1 MKKSYFLVAV
11 VALVALMAG
20 CKKDQ
25 ELVTLGAVIESPGK
39 SYINDSRYPCWH
51 NGDKVYINTD
61 AYTISAASGPSA
73 QIVDVV
79 SADAYRAVFPA
90 RIVTPGSD
98 ITNSTGIPVTL
109 PSAQTYTVD
118 DEGHQRVDAP
128 MGAYITSG
136 TTLGFHN
143 LCSIVR
149 VVVNNATGSDLS
161 VGSII
166 LKTNNAH
173 LSGTGTASINGTAES
188 SITMDANASH
198 SVSLR
203 IPSESPVTVATS
215 PVSFDIV
222 VPGFSTDNVTI
233 TLNTADGKYF
243 ELTKNNVALVHNTV
257 TTVTLNVSSLT
268 DIVAAELVDGETFNA
283 AIPDNATAVLFE
295 YNNST
300 VTSGTRLSTRNSPV
314 PIYGNLDS
322 DGTTWR
328 VSTAARMMNANPNC
342 YNMFSG
348 RWHSD
353 VQTYLPYL
361 ETIEFGDGFNTLY
374 TECMCGMFSNCS
386 SLVNLDVSNFNVT
399 GVSDMGWMF
408 NRCESLTSLDVSNF
422 NTSNVTDM
430 HGMFN
435 GCINLT
441 SLDVSNFNT
450 SSVTDMHSMFSDC
463 RSLTSLNLSNFNTL
477 NVIYINHLFSG
488 CSGLTNLDLSSFNTS
503 GVTDMT
509 GMFEGCSGLTS
520 LNLSHFN
527 TANVTDMGAMFN
539 GCSGLTSL
547 NISSFNTTDVGSMH
561 VMFSDCSG
569 LTSLEISNFNTTNV
583 YDMIGMFSG
592 CDHLTS
598 LNLSNFNTSN
608 VDNMDGLFM
617 GCSNLTSLNLSN
629 FDMSDVAEKSS
640 MCYGLSTTSGRCTI
654 TCTEATQ
661 TALENGADLPTSG
674 VEFTWVRPSS
684 K

>member
-39 SYINDSRYPCWH
+39 TYINDSRYPCWH

-90 RIVTPGSD
+90 RIVTLGSD

-233 TLNTADGKYF
+233 TLNTTDGKYF
-243 ELTKNNVALVHNTV
+243 ELTRNNVALVHNTV
-257 TTVTLNVSSLT
+257 TTVTLNVTRLT
-268 DIVAAELVDGETFNA
+268 DIVAAELVDGRTFNA
-283 AIPDNATAVLFE
+283 AIPNNATAVVFE
-295 YNNST
+295 YNNSS
-300 VTSGTRLSTRNSPV
+300 VTSGTLLSINGSV
-314 PIYGNLDS
+314 PIYGNLD
-322 DGTTWR
+322 GTTWR
-328 VSTAARMMNANPNC
+328 ISTAARMMNANPNC
-342 YNMFSG
+342 SDMFSSNWYDG
-348 RWHSD
+348 
-353 VQTYLPYL
+353 VEAFLPRL
-361 ETIEFGDGFNTLY
+361 ETIAFGDGFNTTNVTNMFY
-374 TECMCGMFSNCS
+374 MFS
-386 SLVNLDVSNFNVT
+386 
-399 GVSDMGWMF
+399 
-408 NRCESLTSLDVSNF
+408 
-422 NTSNVTDM
+422 
-430 HGMFN
+430 
-435 GCINLT
+435 
-441 SLDVSNFNT
+441 
-450 SSVTDMHSMFSDC
+450 
-463 RSLTSLNLSNFNTL
+463 
-477 NVIYINHLFSG
+477 Y
-488 CSGLTNLDLSSFNTS
+488 SGLTNLDLSNFNTS
-503 GVTDMT
+503 NVTDMT

-520 LNLSHFN
+520 LNLSNFN
-527 TANVTDMGAMFN
+527 TSHVTDMDAMFN

-547 NISSFNTTDVGSMH
+547 DISSFNTTNVGGLH
-561 VMFSDCSG
+561 TMFAYCSE
-569 LTSLEISNFNTTNV
+569 LTSLEISNFNTSNV
-583 YDMIGMFSG
+583 GDMQGMFSG
-592 CDHLTS
+592 CSSLTS
-598 LNLSNFNTSN
+598 LDLSNFNTSN
-608 VDNMDGLFM
+608 VNTMCGMFG
-617 GCSNLTSLNLSN
+617 GCSKLTNLDISN
-629 FDMSDVAEKSS
+629 FDMSNVEDKLS
-640 MCYGLSTTSGRCTI
+640 MCGGLSTTSGRCTI
-654 TCTEATQ
+654 TCPLAV
-661 TALENGADLPTSG
+661 ENAIKEINPYYNQANPYSTYYISGLPTEG